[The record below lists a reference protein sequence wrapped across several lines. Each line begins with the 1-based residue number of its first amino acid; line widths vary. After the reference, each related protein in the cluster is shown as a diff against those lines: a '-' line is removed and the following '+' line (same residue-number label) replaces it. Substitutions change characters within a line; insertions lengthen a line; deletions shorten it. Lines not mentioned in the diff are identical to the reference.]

1 MGRSNNWAN
10 KAIGQL
16 EWLDRSTRISP
27 AQMGSRR
34 GNHKMVRKLAPW
46 YWLPGDIYITP
57 FATMTSRSMGDIWS
71 PMSSCPCAHVP
82 KYLVLFVH
90 LLPNCLPDLPSC
102 HGDRQ
107 LSALNDIFLRSR
119 QLFGQEQEEATN
131 LDKKLGI
138 QLIKREFLAPQ
149 VL

>member
-1 MGRSNNWAN
+1 MGRSNNWAD
-10 KAIGQL
+10 KAIGYL
-16 EWLDRSTRISP
+16 EWLDRSNGISP

-34 GNHKMVRKLAPW
+34 GTHKMVRKLAPW

-57 FATMTSRSMGDIWS
+57 FATMTSRSMGYLWP
-71 PMSSCPCAHVP
+71 PMSSCLSADVP

-90 LLPNCLPDLPSC
+90 LLPNCLPNLPSC
-102 HGDRQ
+102 DCDRQ

-131 LDKKLGI
+131 LDQKLGI
-138 QLIKREFLAPQ
+138 QLIKWAFLDL
-149 VL
+149 V